1 MEFCFV
7 NIICIII
14 ILLLWVI
21 LVKNFVLFIMYFI
34 INNKSIG
41 IIFDNLFFKIKR
53 MERGFFLWVFFFND
67 FFLYILVMYLE

>member
-41 IIFDNLFFKIKR
+41 ITFDNLFF
-53 MERGFFLWVFFFND
+53 
-67 FFLYILVMYLE
+67 